1 MAISATLRFFT
12 MDYLVYHPKREI
24 SEIGNLKVYHDSF
37 SDNQDPY
44 LWNDQFLHSFCHITQ
59 LRVEPKDVLFWVTGD
74 TYPNF
79 TKLLCDCVFVITK
92 KEYWENANHIQ
103 PTDFIVD
110 NEQTFDHHYKWVN
123 PPFNQHLF
131 KKRRRYTLK
140 ADSEKSF
147 QPQTRNKEL
156 IDLIP
161 FFVQQGISTEN
172 LINSM
177 AKNKNGKKSMNSR
190 PLKLT
195 PEQSQK
201 LYDYLTENSPIKIK
215 GKDIKLKHPNRKE
228 KENYAH
234 NNGYS
239 KCGVKC

>member
-1 MAISATLRFFT
+1 MAVSAALRSFKI
-12 MDYLVYHPKREI
+12 MDYLVYHPKREV
-24 SEIGNLKVYHDSF
+24 SEIRDLKIYHDSF
-37 SDNQDPY
+37 FGNQDPY
-44 LWNDQFLHSFCHITQ
+44 LWNEQFLHSFCHITQ
-59 LRVEPKDVLFWVTGD
+59 LRVQPKDILFWVSGD

-79 TKLLCDCVFVITK
+79 TKLFCDCVFVIAK

-131 KKRRRYTLK
+131 KRRRRYTLK

-161 FFVQQGISTEN
+161 FFDQQGISPET
-172 LINSM
+172 LINSISR
-177 AKNKNGKKSMNSR
+177 NKSGKKSMNSR
-190 PLKLT
+190 AFKLT
-195 PEQSQK
+195 PEHSRK

-215 GKDIKLKHPNRKE
+215 GKDVELNHPKM
-228 KENYAH
+228 K
-234 NNGYS
+234 
-239 KCGVKC
+239 KKTLCP